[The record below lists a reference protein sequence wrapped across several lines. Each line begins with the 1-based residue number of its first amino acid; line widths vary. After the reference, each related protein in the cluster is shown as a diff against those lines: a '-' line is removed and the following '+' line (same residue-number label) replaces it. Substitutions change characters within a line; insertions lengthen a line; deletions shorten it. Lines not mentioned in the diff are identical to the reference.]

1 MNIIQEPQIIT
12 QAYKQGKKIFVLV
25 YMNGCPY
32 CEPLIPIWNK
42 IELEIQQNPKYNSH
56 IKIAK
61 IERANLDKVS
71 QYVKKIES
79 FPTFLHMGKG
89 TELTKHEP
97 DRNHDALLEWVMKLA
112 KRSPSYT
119 KYNKGG
125 RKNKK
130 RTRKNKKK

>member
-42 IELEIQQNPKYNSH
+42 IDIEISQNPKYNSH

-71 QYVKKIES
+71 QYIKKIES
-79 FPTFLHMGKG
+79 FPTFLHLGKG
-89 TELTKHEP
+89 EALTKHEP
-97 DRNHDALLEWVMKLA
+97 DRNHESLLAWVKKLA
-112 KRSPSYT
+112 KHRPYT
-119 KYNKGG
+119 RYSKGG
-125 RKNKK
+125 RKNKRK
-130 RTRKNKKK
+130 TRKNKKK